1 MCDGSVVLRVHVEV
15 GIKQIEFHAA
25 YIHTPNVAVDDS
37 SRVGHLQNHRVAVF
51 IENLLN
57 RELIEVLG
65 LVVGNLLTVDAEAL
79 CEVAV
84 AIEQSCPHMSRWL
97 P

>member
-25 YIHTPNVAVDDS
+25 YIHTPDVAVDDS
-37 SRVGHLQNHRVAVF
+37 SGVGHLQNHRVAVF

-84 AIEQSCPHMSRWL
+84 AIEETDSSHVHT
-97 P
+97 